1 MQAVPILTLCVC
13 ASIHKINLQSCNAGS
28 IEIVKKKNQKKIKAV
43 ELFFFLAQSYRKKIH
58 GDYLVAANSPGSVW
72 MERRGEE
79 TGCSRCVPIN
89 PVWDSRFSAP
99 RPLSPYRTSLWRG
112 VGGCGGMHCFWMT
125 LRTRRRDGAGRSR
138 HCFRKLEMRSPI
150 FRATSQPIIVLI
162 R

>member
-1 MQAVPILTLCVC
+1 MCVQASTRLICRAAMQV
-13 ASIHKINLQSCNAGS
+13 ASRLL
-28 IEIVKKKNQKKIKAV
+28 KKKNQKKIKAV